1 MKILYPDIN
10 VSVMIFEKYCV
21 DTGKELRGLFRE
33 QMALKNSECKEEIAE
48 IVVK

>member
-1 MKILYPDIN
+1 MLYLDIN

-33 QMALKNSECKEEIAE
+33 QMALKDSECKGEIAE